1 MNLEFDLKLD
11 RSDFHLNVACTIN
24 RPAAGI
30 FGHSGSGKSTLL
42 KAIAGLET
50 FARGRVV
57 LDGEILL
64 DSSRKIQTAV
74 HKRRIGLLCQED
86 RLFPHL
92 NVEKNLTFGQKR
104 RTGYDFEAVVDAF
117 HLRSLLKRLPRG
129 LSGGEKR
136 RVALG
141 RALLASPRL
150 LLLDEPLNG
159 LDPLLRHEVLDYLH
173 RIHERFNLPILIVS
187 HNMEEIL
194 SLTEHLLVL
203 DRGQALAWGPCTDLA
218 LNPAVAG
225 LLGLRTF
232 SNVLKLVP
240 ESAIP
245 GQDLWLCRPLLEPDN
260 RSGLTGS
267 NRLPVVKVP
276 RIASN
281 TQIPFQVL
289 LQPDDIVLSP
299 RPLVDVSIQNQIAA
313 RVERL
318 IESSDRVLC
327 LLDAG
332 LRLLAELS
340 TDTFRRMRLTQ
351 GTPVWCLFK
360 SESLRPI

>member
-1 MNLEFDLKLD
+1 MNLELDLKLD
-11 RSDFHLNVACTIN
+11 RSAFHLNIACTID

-42 KAIAGLET
+42 KTIAGLET
-50 FARGRVV
+50 TARGRVV
-57 LDGEILL
+57 LDGEVLL
-64 DSSRKIQTAV
+64 DSSRRIQIPV

-92 NVEKNLTFGQKR
+92 NVEKNLLFGQKR
-104 RTGYDFEAVVDAF
+104 RTGCDFEAIVETF
-117 HLRSLLKRLPRG
+117 HLRPLLKRFPAG

-159 LDPLLRHEVLDYLH
+159 LDPGLRHEILDYLH
-173 RIHERFNLPILIVS
+173 GIHERFKLPILIVS

-194 SLTEHLLVL
+194 SLTEHLLIL
-203 DRGQALAWGPCTDLA
+203 DQGLALAWGPCSDLA

-225 LLGLRTF
+225 SLGLRAF

-245 GQDLWLCRPLLEPDN
+245 GQNLWLCRPLLEPDAP
-260 RSGLTGS
+260 SGLTGGT
-267 NRLPVVKVP
+267 RLPVVKAP
-276 RIASN
+276 RVSSN
-281 TQIPFQVL
+281 AQAPFQVL
-289 LQPDDIVLSP
+289 LQPEDIVLSP

-313 RVERL
+313 RIERL

-332 LRLLAELS
+332 MRLLAEIS
-340 TDTFRRMRLTQ
+340 TETFRRMRLTS
-351 GTPVWCLFK
+351 GAPVWCLFK